1 MSAKPKKAHLLLLI
15 LSSLFIFIMVDN
27 FLSKKIKGLTHDKY
41 IYTQYTIK
49 EQLNEAIHS
58 KSSSTLNL
66 ALALSE
72 NNSYKQFLKNGKDF
86 DIDLKKVS
94 LKIKNHSNFKNVWIQ
109 LIDKNGISKY
119 RNWSPKRN
127 DNISLFRKE
136 LPALLK
142 NPKIESVISV
152 GIYDMTFKSIVPIY
166 YKEKFLGII
175 EVITKINSIAEDF
188 KRRGLDIVV
197 LVDDK
202 YKNQITK
209 PFTNEFINDYYVTN
223 VNAKKELKDI
233 LKDNIEEYITIDKYK
248 LINNYFVTTYT
259 LKDIS
264 GQNMSYFVIFKDKQS
279 IDLEDIHEFENFIRL
294 IGILLGCFIIAILVA
309 IYFYNKAKYTSVLEK
324 DVKKRTK
331 ELNDLTKRYHQIFE
345 GSKAIKLIIDPK
357 SRNIIDVNNAAVD
370 FYGYRKDYF
379 LKLKSKI
386 LENLSEEDFRLVQKK
401 ILENK
406 QNIFIQKHTLKSG
419 EIRDVEIYASP
430 IQINQKV
437 YIYALVRDI
446 TNELKAKEE
455 LEKKQKLFYQQSKM
469 ASMGEMIE
477 NIAHQWRQPLS
488 TITTAASGTKIKKD
502 FGELDDEFFNDSMD
516 IIIKSANYLSH
527 TIDDFR
533 DFFKQSKNKE
543 EFELLPIIKNSIKLA
558 NLKNKDIEI
567 IINCPDM
574 KILGYKNEL
583 IQVFLNILNNA
594 KDALREKKDTPK
606 VIKIDVKQSH
616 NKIIFSI
623 IDNAGGVDENN
634 LEKIFEPYFTTKHK
648 AQGTG
653 IGLYMSEQIITKHFK
668 GEIDVQN
675 LNFVYKD
682 KDYFGANFK
691 IIIPNNLNS

>member
-1 MSAKPKKAHLLLLI
+1 MSNKPKKSYLLLLI
-15 LSSLFIFIMVDN
+15 LSSLLIFIIVDN
-27 FLSKKIKGLTHDKY
+27 FLSKKIEGLTHDKY
-41 IYTQYTIK
+41 AFAEYNLK
-49 EQLNEAIHS
+49 EQLSEAINN
-58 KSSSTLNL
+58 KKSSTLNI
-66 ALALSE
+66 AIALSE
-72 NNSYKQFLKNGKDF
+72 NGSYKDFLKYEKNF

-94 LKIKNHSNFKNVWIQ
+94 LKIKNHSNFKNVWIH

-119 RNWSPKRN
+119 RSWSKIKN
-127 DNISLFRKE
+127 DNISLVRPE
-136 LPALLK
+136 LPSLLK
-142 NPKIESVISV
+142 NPKIFSVISV
-152 GIYDMTFKSIVPIY
+152 GIFDMTFKSIVPVY
-166 YKEKFLGII
+166 DKEEFLGFI
-175 EVITKINSIAEDF
+175 EVVTKINSIVEDF
-188 KRRGLDIVV
+188 KRRDIHIVA
-197 LVDDK
+197 LVDKK
-202 YKNQITK
+202 YKKQIIK
-209 PFTNEFINDYYVTN
+209 PFTKEFINNYYVTN
-223 VNAKKELKDI
+223 INAKKELKDI
-233 LKDNIEEYITIDKYK
+233 LRDNIEDYINIDKYK

-259 LKDIS
+259 LKDIND
-264 GQNMSYFVIFKDKQS
+264 QNMSYFVIFKDIKS

-294 IGILLGCFIIAILVA
+294 IGILIGCFIITVLIA
-309 IYFYNKAKYTSVLEK
+309 IYFYNKAKYTSILEK
-324 DVKKRTK
+324 DVKERTK

-345 GSKAIKLIIDPK
+345 GSKAIKLIIDPIN
-357 SRNIIDVNNAAVD
+357 RNIIDVNNAAVE

-379 LKLKSKI
+379 LKLKSKELDNLSQESFRLIQKEI
-386 LENLSEEDFRLVQKK
+386 LENR
-401 ILENK
+401 
-406 QNIFIQKHTLKSG
+406 QNIFIQKHKVKSG
-419 EIRDVEIYASP
+419 EIKDVEVYASP

-437 YIYALVRDI
+437 YVYALIRDI

-502 FGELDDEFFNDSMD
+502 FGELDDEFFNDSID
-516 IIIKSANYLSH
+516 TILKSANYLSH

-567 IINCPDM
+567 IINCPDIR
-574 KILGYKNEL
+574 ILGYKNEL

-594 KDALREKKDTPK
+594 KDALREIKDIPK
-606 VIKIDVKQSH
+606 VIKIDVK
-616 NKIIFSI
+616 KAGDKVIFSI
-623 IDNAGGVDENN
+623 TDNAGGVDENN
-634 LEKIFEPYFTTKHK
+634 LEKVFEPYFTTKHK

-675 LNFVYKD
+675 LNFVYKN

-691 IIIPNNLNS
+691 IIIPNN

>member
-1 MSAKPKKAHLLLLI
+1 MSNKPKKSYLLLLI
-15 LSSLFIFIMVDN
+15 LSSLLIFIIVDN
-27 FLSKKIKGLTHDKY
+27 FLSKKIEGLTHDKY
-41 IYTQYTIK
+41 AFAEYNLK
-49 EQLNEAIHS
+49 EQLSEAINN
-58 KSSSTLNL
+58 KKSSTLNI
-66 ALALSE
+66 AIALSE
-72 NNSYKQFLKNGKDF
+72 NGSYKDFLKYEKNF

-94 LKIKNHSNFKNVWIQ
+94 LKIKNNSNFKNVWIH

-119 RNWSPKRN
+119 RSWSKIKN
-127 DNISLFRKE
+127 DNISLVRPE
-136 LPALLK
+136 LPSLLK
-142 NPKIESVISV
+142 NPKISSVISV
-152 GIYDMTFKSIVPIY
+152 GIFDMTFKSIVPVY
-166 YKEKFLGII
+166 DKEEFLGFI
-175 EVITKINSIAEDF
+175 EVVTKINSIVEDF
-188 KRRGLDIVV
+188 KRRDIHIVA
-197 LVDDK
+197 LVDKK
-202 YKNQITK
+202 YKKQIIK
-209 PFTNEFINDYYVTN
+209 PFTKEFINNYYVTN
-223 VNAKKELKDI
+223 INAKKELKDI
-233 LKDNIEEYITIDKYK
+233 LRDNIEDYINIDKYK

-259 LKDIS
+259 LKDIND
-264 GQNMSYFVIFKDKQS
+264 QNMSYFVIFKDIKS
-279 IDLEDIHEFENFIRL
+279 IDLKDIHEFENFIRL
-294 IGILLGCFIIAILVA
+294 IGILIGCFIITVLIA
-309 IYFYNKAKYTSVLEK
+309 IYFYNKAKYTSILEK
-324 DVKKRTK
+324 DVKERTK

-345 GSKAIKLIIDPK
+345 GSKAIKLIIDPIN
-357 SRNIIDVNNAAVD
+357 RNIIDVNNAAVE

-379 LKLKSKI
+379 LKLKSKELDNLSQESFRLIQKEI
-386 LENLSEEDFRLVQKK
+386 LENR
-401 ILENK
+401 
-406 QNIFIQKHTLKSG
+406 QNIFIQKHKVKSG
-419 EIRDVEIYASP
+419 EIKDVEVYASP

-437 YIYALVRDI
+437 YIYALIRDI

-502 FGELDDEFFNDSMD
+502 FGELDDEFFNDSID
-516 IIIKSANYLSH
+516 TILKSANYLSH

-567 IINCPDM
+567 IINCPDI

-594 KDALREKKDTPK
+594 KDALREIKDIAK
-606 VIKIDVKQSH
+606 VIKIDVK
-616 NKIIFSI
+616 KAEDKVIFSI
-623 IDNAGGVDENN
+623 TDNAGGVDENN
-634 LEKIFEPYFTTKHK
+634 LEKVFEPYFTTKHK

-675 LNFVYKD
+675 LNFVYKN

-691 IIIPNNLNS
+691 IIIPNN